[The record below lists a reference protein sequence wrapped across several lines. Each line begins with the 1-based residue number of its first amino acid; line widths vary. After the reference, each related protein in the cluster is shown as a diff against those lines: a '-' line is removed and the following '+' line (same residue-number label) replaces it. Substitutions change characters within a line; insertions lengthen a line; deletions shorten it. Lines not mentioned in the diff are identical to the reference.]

1 MLAGR
6 RLAGCTSRAMSG
18 PLLTLL
24 AMPKP
29 FDGHIG
35 IIQRNAITSWT
46 KLNPRPKIFL
56 FGEEKGTAEIA
67 AELQIGHLR
76 DIHRNEFGTPLLNDL
91 MQRAKGVSN
100 SPVLGY
106 VNCDIIL
113 LQQFQDAI
121 AAIHQNI
128 SQFLAIT
135 HRWEID
141 LRKHLDF
148 KTDRPLRLELLPPGI
163 PGHHTAIDAFV
174 FTRDVYSDVPALA
187 LGRAWFDQWLIK
199 DALLHGT
206 PVVDITKV
214 ARAIHQN
221 HDYAHIAGGQ
231 RGAYGGEEA
240 RRNLDIYGGLPHA
253 FTLLNATHELREDRS
268 IRPIHY
274 RPQKYRVQQWLWRTF
289 VLRTAPLRKRLG
301 MQRSEKTIQSPEP

>member
-1 MLAGR
+1 
-6 RLAGCTSRAMSG
+6 MSG

-46 KLNPRPKIFL
+46 KLNPRPEIFL
-56 FGEEKGTAEIA
+56 FGEERGTAEIA
-67 AELQIGHLR
+67 AELQVGHLR
-76 DIHRNEFGTPLLNDL
+76 NIARNEFGTPLLSDL
-91 MQRAKGVSN
+91 FQRANEASKT
-100 SPVLGY
+100 PLLGY

-113 LQQFQDAI
+113 LQEFHDSI
-121 AAIHQNI
+121 VAIHQQI
-128 SQFLAIT
+128 ARFLAVT

-141 LRKHLDF
+141 LRKNLDF
-148 KTDRPLRLELLPPGI
+148 NTDRPLHLDLLPPGV
-163 PGHHTAIDAFV
+163 PGHHSAIDAFV
-174 FTRDVYSDVPALA
+174 FTRDVYSELPPLA
-187 LGRAWFDQWLIK
+187 IGRAWFDQWLIK

-214 ARAIHQN
+214 ARSIHQN

-240 RRNLDIYGGLPHA
+240 RRNLDIYGGVPHA
-253 FTLLNATHELREDRS
+253 FTLLNATHELRRDGS
-268 IRPIHY
+268 IGRIHY

-289 VLRTAPLRKRLG
+289 VQRTAPLRKRLG
-301 MQRSEKTIQSPEP
+301 MQRSKQKI

>member
-1 MLAGR
+1 
-6 RLAGCTSRAMSG
+6 MSG
-18 PLLTLL
+18 PLLTLV

-46 KLNPRPKIFL
+46 RLNPRPEIFL

-91 MQRAKGVSN
+91 LQRAKAVSN
-100 SPVLGY
+100 SLVLGY

-113 LQQFQDAI
+113 LQEFQDAI
-121 AAIHQNI
+121 AAIHEQI
-128 SQFLAIT
+128 PKFLAVT

-141 LRKHLDF
+141 LRKALDF
-148 KTDRPLRLELLPPGI
+148 KTEQRLRLELLPPGV

-174 FTRDVYSDVPALA
+174 FTRNIYSDVPALT

-221 HDYAHIAGGQ
+221 HDYGHIAGGQ

-240 RRNLDIYGGLPHA
+240 RRNLDIYGGVPHA
-253 FTLLNATHELREDRS
+253 FTLLNATHELGADRTIS
-268 IRPIHY
+268 RVRY
-274 RPQKYRVQQWLWRTF
+274 RPQIYRVRQWLWRNF
-289 VLRTAPLRKRLG
+289 VQRTAPWRKRVGLS
-301 MQRSEKTIQSPEP
+301 RSNRA

>member
-1 MLAGR
+1 
-6 RLAGCTSRAMSG
+6 MSA

-46 KLNPRPKIFL
+46 KLNPRPEIFL
-56 FGEEKGTAEIA
+56 FGEEHGTAQIA

-76 DIHRNEFGTPLLNDL
+76 GIHRNEFGTPLLGDL
-91 MQRAKGVSN
+91 FRRAKEVTKT
-100 SPVLGY
+100 PMLGY

-113 LQQFQDAI
+113 LQEFQDSIVAI
-121 AAIHQNI
+121 QKEFAN
-128 SQFLAIT
+128 FLAVT

-141 LRKHLDF
+141 LRTQLEFDAE
-148 KTDRPLRLELLPPGI
+148 RPLHLGHLPPGVA
-163 PGHHTAIDAFV
+163 GHHTAIDAFV
-174 FTRDVYSDVPALA
+174 FTRDMYAEVPQLA
-187 LGRAWFDQWLIK
+187 IGRAWFDQWLIK
-199 DALLHGT
+199 DALLHSA
-206 PVVDITKV
+206 PVVDTTRV

-240 RRNLDIYGGLPHA
+240 RRNLYIYGGVPHA
-253 FTLLNATHELREDRS
+253 FTLLNATHELRADRS
-268 IRPIHY
+268 IRRVRY
-274 RPQKYRVQQWLWRTF
+274 RPQIYRVQQWLWRNL
-289 VLRTAPLRKRLG
+289 VQRTAPFRRRMGLS
-301 MQRSEKTIQSPEP
+301 RSNRA

>member
-1 MLAGR
+1 MLT
-6 RLAGCTSRAMSG
+6 LPMSG

-24 AMPKP
+24 AMPKA
-29 FDGHIG
+29 FEGHIG
-35 IIQRNAITSWT
+35 IIQRNAITSWAN
-46 KLNPRPKIFL
+46 LHPRPEIFL

-67 AELQIGHLR
+67 AELQIGHLQ
-76 DIHRNEFGTPLLNDL
+76 DIHRNEFGTPLLSDL
-91 MQRAKGVSN
+91 MRRAKEVTKT
-100 SPVLGY
+100 PMLGY

-113 LQQFQDAI
+113 LQEFQDSI
-121 AAIHQNI
+121 AAIHEQI
-128 SQFLAIT
+128 AQFLAVT
-135 HRWEID
+135 RRWEID
-141 LRKHLDF
+141 LRKKLDF
-148 KTDRPLRLELLPPGI
+148 NAARPLHLGLLPPGV

-199 DALLHGT
+199 DALVHGT

-240 RRNLDIYGGLPHA
+240 RRNLDIYGGVPHA
-253 FTLLNATHELREDRS
+253 FTLLNATHELRGDRS

-289 VLRTAPLRKRLG
+289 VQRTARLRKRLG
-301 MQRSEKTIQSPEP
+301 MQRSQKKSNHSDAQ

>member
-1 MLAGR
+1 
-6 RLAGCTSRAMSG
+6 MSG

-35 IIQRNAITSWT
+35 IIQRNAIVSWT
-46 KLNPRPKIFL
+46 KLNPRPEIFL

-67 AELQIGHLR
+67 EELQIGNLR
-76 DIHRNEFGTPLLNDL
+76 DIHRNEFGTPLLSGL
-91 MQRAKGVSN
+91 MQRAKEVSK
-100 SPVLGY
+100 SPILGY

-113 LQQFQDAI
+113 LQEFQESI
-121 AAIHQNI
+121 ASIHQQI
-128 SQFLAIT
+128 AQFLAVT

-141 LRKHLDF
+141 LRKNLDF
-148 KTDRPLRLELLPPGI
+148 SANGPVRLELLPPGV

-174 FTRDVYSDVPALA
+174 FTRDVYSEVPPLA
-187 LGRAWFDQWLIK
+187 IGRAWFDQWLIK
-199 DALLHGT
+199 DALLRGI

-231 RGAYGGEEA
+231 RGAYGGDEA
-240 RRNLDIYGGLPHA
+240 RRNLEIYGGIPHA

-268 IRPIHY
+268 IRPIRY
-274 RPQKYRVQQWLWRTF
+274 RAEKYRIQQWLWRTF
-289 VLRTAPLRKRLG
+289 VQRTAPLRRRLG
-301 MQRSEKTIQSPEP
+301 MQRAKKAV

>member
-1 MLAGR
+1 
-6 RLAGCTSRAMSG
+6 MSG

-46 KLNPRPKIFL
+46 KLNPHPEIFL

-76 DIHRNEFGTPLLNDL
+76 DIHRNEFGTPLLGDL
-91 MQRAKGVSN
+91 FRRAKEVIKT
-100 SPVLGY
+100 PMLGY

-113 LQQFQDAI
+113 LQEFQASIVAI
-121 AAIHQNI
+121 QNEFAN
-128 SQFLAIT
+128 FLAVT

-141 LRKHLDF
+141 LRTPLKFDAE
-148 KTDRPLRLELLPPGI
+148 RPINLGHLPPGVA
-163 PGHHTAIDAFV
+163 GHHTAIDAFV
-174 FTRDVYSDVPALA
+174 FTREMYADVPQLA
-187 LGRAWFDQWLIK
+187 IGRAWFDQWLIK

-240 RRNLDIYGGLPHA
+240 RRNLAIYGGVPHA
-253 FTLLNATHELREDRS
+253 FTLLNVTHELGADRTIS
-268 IRPIHY
+268 RVRY
-274 RPQKYRVQQWLWRTF
+274 RPQIYRVRQWLWRNF
-289 VLRTAPLRKRLG
+289 VQRTAPFRKRLG
-301 MQRSEKTIQSPEP
+301 LSRSNRA

>member
-1 MLAGR
+1 
-6 RLAGCTSRAMSG
+6 MSG

-29 FDGHIG
+29 FEGHIG

-46 KLNPRPKIFL
+46 KLNPRPEIFL
-56 FGEEKGTAEIA
+56 FGEERGTAEIA

-76 DIHRNEFGTPLLNDL
+76 NIARNEFGTPLLSDL
-91 MQRAKGVSN
+91 VQRAKELAK
-100 SPVLGY
+100 SPLLGY

-113 LQQFQDAI
+113 LQEFQDSIFAI
-121 AAIHQNI
+121 QEKIA
-128 SQFLAIT
+128 QFLAVT

-141 LRKHLDF
+141 LRKNLDF
-148 KTDRPLRLELLPPGI
+148 NTDRPLHLDLLPPGV

-174 FTRDVYSDVPALA
+174 FTRDVYSELPPLA
-187 LGRAWFDQWLIK
+187 IGRAWFDQWLIK

-240 RRNLDIYGGLPHA
+240 RRNLDIYGGVPHA
-253 FTLLNATHELREDRS
+253 FTLLNATHELRPDSS
-268 IRPIHY
+268 IGRIHY

-289 VLRTAPLRKRLG
+289 VQRTAPLRKRLG
-301 MQRSEKTIQSPEP
+301 MQRSRKNSNH

>member
-1 MLAGR
+1 
-6 RLAGCTSRAMSG
+6 MSG

-35 IIQRNAITSWT
+35 IIQRNAIISWT
-46 KLNPRPKIFL
+46 KLNPRPEIFL
-56 FGEEKGTAEIA
+56 FGEEKGTAEITE
-67 AELQIGHLR
+67 ELQIGHLR
-76 DIHRNEFGTPLLNDL
+76 DIHRNEFGTPLLSDL
-91 MQRAKGVSN
+91 MRRAKEASK

-113 LQQFQDAI
+113 LQEFQDSI
-121 AAIHQNI
+121 AAIHQQI
-128 SQFLAIT
+128 AQFLAVT

-141 LRKHLDF
+141 LRKNLDF
-148 KTDRPLRLELLPPGI
+148 AANGPVRLEFLPPGVA
-163 PGHHTAIDAFV
+163 GHHTAIDAFV
-174 FTRDVYSDVPALA
+174 FTQGAYSEVPPLA
-187 LGRAWFDQWLIK
+187 IGRAWFDQWLIK
-199 DALLHGT
+199 DALLRGI

-214 ARAIHQN
+214 ARAIHQS

-240 RRNLDIYGGLPHA
+240 RRNLDIYGGIPHA

-268 IRPIHY
+268 IRPIRY
-274 RPQKYRVQQWLWRTF
+274 RAEKYRIQQWLWRTF
-289 VLRTAPLRKRLG
+289 VQRTAPLRRRLG
-301 MQRSEKTIQSPEP
+301 LQRAKKTV